1 MTRSCSA
8 FRMKSDIDGN
18 SNRGIVAILLLL
30 KGILCAGY
38 FELFD
43 LLHHLRPG
51 LQKDRR
57 LRVVALAFLF

>member
-1 MTRSCSA
+1 
-8 FRMKSDIDGN
+8 MKSDIDGN